1 MNSTI
6 DQALPSAAREALDA
20 CTRTRRYGRGEAVVR
35 VNDASRDL
43 YRVMSG
49 SVRVSLIA
57 STGRSITFQVLTA
70 GAMFGEV
77 AAIDGSPRTADVIAE
92 GPCRIGCISAADV
105 QGLCRDHPEFAFMLL
120 RKLAALNRRLTQKVF
135 EYHTY
140 DVRGRVCLEL
150 LRLWQ
155 ERSAGPLTITDRDMA
170 SRVGTTRE
178 NVSRIHAELR
188 QQGLLD
194 RSKSE
199 INDMDTD
206 GLTRLLADCEFH

>member
-1 MNSTI
+1 MNST
-6 DQALPSAAREALDA
+6 DDKGLPSAVREAVDA
-20 CTRTRRYGRGEAVVR
+20 RTRARRYDRGEAVVR
-35 VNDASRDL
+35 VHDASRDL
-43 YRVMSG
+43 YRVLSG

-70 GAMFGEV
+70 GALFGEV
-77 AAIDGSPRTADVIAE
+77 AAIDGNPRTADVIAE
-92 GPCRIGCISAADV
+92 EPCRIGCISAADV
-105 QGLCRDHPEFAFMLL
+105 QLLCREHPEFAFMLL

-155 ERSAGPLTITDRDMA
+155 DRPAGTLTITDRDMA

-178 NVSRIHAELR
+178 NVSRINAELR

-194 RSKSE
+194 RQKSE
-199 INDMDTD
+199 ISHLDTH
-206 GLTRLLADCEFH
+206 GVERLLADCEFH